1 MRHFTCV
8 QDLGDL
14 KQALN
19 EAFEIK
25 KDRFQFSELGKN
37 KTLLMIF
44 FELKPTYPL
53 KHPKGCHE
61 LRYEYDRFGR

>member
-25 KDRFQFSELGKN
+25 KDRFQFSELGKQDVVDD
-37 KTLLMIF
+37 IF
-44 FELKPTYPL
+44 QLKPTYPL
-53 KHPKGCHE
+53 KHPKGRHE
-61 LRYEYDRFGR
+61 LGYEHDRFGR

>member
-25 KDRFQFSELGKN
+25 KDRFQFQ
-37 KTLLMIF
+37 
-44 FELKPTYPL
+44 LKPTYPL
-53 KHPKGCHE
+53 KHPKGRHE
-61 LRYEYDRFGR
+61 LGYEHDRFGR

>member
-37 KTLLMIF
+37 KTLLDVY
-44 FELKPTYPL
+44 KRQ
-53 KHPKGCHE
+53 KHNRRTFHPWK
-61 LRYEYDRFGR
+61 F

>member
-25 KDRFQFSELGKN
+25 KDRLVNWE
-37 KTLLMIF
+37 KTRR
-44 FELKPTYPL
+44 
-53 KHPKGCHE
+53 C
-61 LRYEYDRFGR
+61 

>member
-37 KTLLMIF
+37 N
-44 FELKPTYPL
+44 TYPL
-53 KHPKGCHE
+53 KHPKGRHE
-61 LRYEYDRFGR
+61 LGYEHDRFGR

>member
-8 QDLGDL
+8 QDVGDL

-25 KDRFQFSELGKN
+25 KDRFQFTELGKK
-37 KTLLMIF
+37 KTVSYTHLRA
-44 FELKPTYPL
+44 
-53 KHPKGCHE
+53 HE
-61 LRYEYDRFGR
+61 T